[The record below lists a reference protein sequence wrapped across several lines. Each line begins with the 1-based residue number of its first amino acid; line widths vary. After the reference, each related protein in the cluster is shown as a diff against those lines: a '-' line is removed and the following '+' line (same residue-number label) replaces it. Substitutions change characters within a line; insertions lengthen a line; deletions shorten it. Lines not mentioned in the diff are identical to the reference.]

1 LWCTADDP
9 AGRRD
14 DDEDM
19 SSINR
24 SPGLFALVAF
34 AVVYG
39 VVAAEVWMCVTG
51 TIAALVAVL
60 LLIAVVAALIC
71 RSVVRLLADED
82 GTGFPAQA
90 RALPPEGEEGGAG
103 AGCALGGRTP
113 QPQGHGERL
122 VMVAR
127 ELGQGGVAAH
137 QLAAPA
143 GTARKAP
150 AAPFIIPAKEWST
163 RG

>member
-9 AGRRD
+9 PGRRD

-60 LLIAVVAALIC
+60 LLIAVVAVLIC

-82 GTGFPAQA
+82 GTGVPAQA
-90 RALPPEGEEGGAG
+90 RALPPAKD
-103 AGCALGGRTP
+103 
-113 QPQGHGERL
+113 
-122 VMVAR
+122 
-127 ELGQGGVAAH
+127 
-137 QLAAPA
+137 AAPRRA
-143 GTARKAP
+143 GRPARRARRP
-150 AAPFIIPAKEWST
+150 RRAVV
-163 RG
+163 RVG

>member
-1 LWCTADDP
+1 MAARAACGDLRTRLWCTADDRP
-9 AGRRD
+9 ARRD

-34 AVVYG
+34 GVVYG

-60 LLIAVVAALIC
+60 LLIAVVAVLIC

-82 GTGFPAQA
+82 GTGVPVQA
-90 RALPPEGEEGGAG
+90 RALPPA
-103 AGCALGGRTP
+103 ADAARRRPGRP
-113 QPQGHGERL
+113 
-122 VMVAR
+122 AR
-127 ELGQGGVAAH
+127 
-137 QLAAPA
+137 PA
-143 GTARKAP
+143 GHPRRAVVRV
-150 AAPFIIPAKEWST
+150 
-163 RG
+163 G